1 MASEFDAEFPCSL
14 TIDVPFPTP
23 RLASVAHKALAVDK
37 ELSPLVVRTFSID
50 DNSASSPSLESTA
63 TTTATT
69 TPPAI
74 LRVHYKATTNRML
87 RVAVNGLMESLN
99 LVVEVMEE
107 LDVDALEHSR
117 DAQ

>member
-1 MASEFDAEFPCSL
+1 MTKTTSRR

-23 RLASVAHKALAVDK
+23 RLASVAHRALAVDQ
-37 ELSPLVVRTFSID
+37 ELSPLVRRTFFVDSSSSSSSS
-50 DNSASSPSLESTA
+50 SAAVGEAASV
-63 TTTATT
+63 
-69 TPPAI
+69 

-107 LDVDALEHSR
+107 LDADVLEHNR
-117 DAQ
+117 DTQ